1 MTDTTNP
8 FQLLRDRKIISILN
22 GDVDFG
28 ELSKNVRGEAIKIS
42 MPYLSGPELCSISSY
57 FGLPVN
63 YSWSGG
69 AKSRWE
75 YMDNLI
81 EHCIKGNRMSDL
93 LDYLFSKKQFIE
105 KLQGNSPDVIEIAY
119 DKIVETVIK
128 QINSALY
135 FGGNELVVVG
145 NYYVVRKIGTTVTI
159 NTPKIKVIDR
169 NYISELSTRA
179 LKNVDNQYYDS
190 AITQSR
196 TLLEEVFCYVIEKK
210 NVVPSDKGDIGKLYK
225 QVKELYNMHNDNN
238 MDKRINTLLSGL
250 EKIVSSIAEM
260 RNKASDSH
268 GVGAKRINIAD
279 HHARLYVNAS
289 MTMADFI
296 LSVAE
301 KQS

>member
-1 MTDTTNP
+1 MNDIEKGAFLKLFNRGGYVLNFSTN
-8 FQLLRDRKIISILN
+8 
-22 GDVDFG
+22 DFNCFTMESVG
-28 ELSKNVRGEAIKIS
+28 VALCQKYKLSKGASLTAFCNEASETDVIK
-42 MPYLSGPELCSISSY
+42 L
-57 FGLPVN
+57 F
-63 YSWSGG
+63 
-69 AKSRWE
+69 
-75 YMDNLI
+75 
-81 EHCIKGNRMSDL
+81 SDL
-93 LDYLFSKKQFIE
+93 LEYYELHLLSSVYNENEYNNLYCKCKAIMEREFNNRVKIITPAITCVNRDY
-105 KLQGNSPDVIEIAY
+105 
-119 DKIVETVIK
+119 IK
-128 QINSALY
+128 DIS
-135 FGGNELVVVG
+135 
-145 NYYVVRKIGTTVTI
+145 VRAMQ
-159 NTPKIKVIDR
+159 D
-169 NYISELSTRA
+169 
-179 LKNVDNQYYDS
+179 VDNQNYDS
-190 AITQSR
+190 ALTKSR

-210 NVVPSDKGDIGKLYK
+210 NNVPSDKWDIGKLYK